1 MRANDVRDLVRS
13 CGGDSSDAGT
23 AARAPIIAAGRIMQF
38 MGLVNKNG
46 KRNIAESNLTYAKKP
61 YFLKEPVDD
70 RGEKIGPRLRPDEMS
85 IKALAIGF
93 MGPDKF
99 ESLFAPDSVTYQQVM
114 PAAAQHKQL
123 IESAGRDLWED
134 NGAGSIMASAFAD
147 INAWTGTVAGLL
159 EISMME
165 AWENPAYIVSEN
177 IIPDVGTRMFEGKK
191 FIGVTRLGDVAE
203 ERLPGQP
210 TKRAQI
216 GERWVQ
222 MPRTV
227 ENALAV
233 EVSQEAVYLDLTGD
247 LLRQANDVTEWLRWR
262 KEIRCIDSYIG
273 NPNLPTSLY
282 YNFDGN
288 TYFPYI
294 TNGYYNNDLPANEL
308 LAWEAAQNSLI
319 LFRDM
324 LDPNTGTR
332 VMIKPNYVVVNLEK
346 KVTARAIFGDLPSSG
361 VQVRSPYSGA
371 NPQDVTNFAPPY
383 KGDFQVLESPLIYQ
397 RLTDV
402 GITTP
407 GYNVAGMG
415 LSPVIAAK
423 YWWMGE
429 KDGRPEKHPI
439 VYMQNWPLR
448 VQTASPGQVDMIDRG
463 VVLFVKADER
473 GIPMWMEPRR
483 IVRNKPN

>member
-319 LFRDM
+319 LFR
-324 LDPNTGTR
+324 R
-332 VMIKPNYVVVNLEK
+332 
-346 KVTARAIFGDLPSSG
+346 R
-361 VQVRSPYSGA
+361 
-371 NPQDVTNFAPPY
+371 
-383 KGDFQVLESPLIYQ
+383 
-397 RLTDV
+397 
-402 GITTP
+402 
-407 GYNVAGMG
+407 
-415 LSPVIAAK
+415 
-423 YWWMGE
+423 WM
-429 KDGRPEKHPI
+429 R
-439 VYMQNWPLR
+439 
-448 VQTASPGQVDMIDRG
+448 
-463 VVLFVKADER
+463 
-473 GIPMWMEPRR
+473 
-483 IVRNKPN
+483 